1 MGGSAGGLKYLVND
15 VMFKFASDANE
26 LFATNDIASGK
37 VAAHDLKGLMG

>member
-15 VMFKFASDANE
+15 VMFKFASDSND
-26 LFATNDIASGK
+26 LFSTNDVASAK